1 MQAVLY
7 SMFVLLCSRVAR
19 FVRKRFV
26 LGLNLTVGDE
36 LYRLNQK
43 HLRITWEVSED
54 STRSNSRFHRGR
66 GLDCLV

>member
-43 HLRITWEVSED
+43 HLRIHVGSL
-54 STRSNSRFHRGR
+54 RRLHKKQ
-66 GLDCLV
+66 